1 MKSFSVFVV
10 LLFSIFAFAGPE
22 DRLANQVC
30 YVLEGNLDQ
39 SDLAEVP
46 KQVCFEEIKLDVIK
60 NKAYIESYFYSE
72 LYQQTS
78 LIYLIRS
85 TEDHYKF
92 SISSLIYDHND
103 MVCGDTNSLSIV
115 ISGVS
120 DFLGAVDKTQVNIVV
135 EHEYTNDNCH
145 SSPHVIKTYNY
156 LLK

>member
-1 MKSFSVFVV
+1 MKSFLTAAV
-10 LLFSIFAFAGPE
+10 LLFSYVAFAGPE

-30 YVLEGNLDQ
+30 YVLEGSLDQ
-39 SDLAEVP
+39 SDLADVP
-46 KQVCFEEIKLDVIK
+46 KQVCFEEIQLDVMK
-60 NKAYIESYFYSE
+60 NKAYIESYFYAD
-72 LYQQTS
+72 LYQNTS

-92 SISSLIYDHND
+92 STSSLIYDHND

-115 ISGVS
+115 ISGQS
-120 DFLGAVDKTQVNIVV
+120 DFLGAVDKTQVNVAV

-145 SSPHVIKTYNY
+145 SQPHVIKTYKY